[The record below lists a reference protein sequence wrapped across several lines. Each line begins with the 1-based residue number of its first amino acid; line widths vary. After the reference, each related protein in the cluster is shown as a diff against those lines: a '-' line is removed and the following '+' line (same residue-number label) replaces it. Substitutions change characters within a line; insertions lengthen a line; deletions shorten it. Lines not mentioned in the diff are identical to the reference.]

1 MFMHLQSPPETA
13 SGPASVV
20 SSRRRRPPCLRPV
33 VVALAAALGW
43 GTALAQEGTDQADG
57 QVAGSASQLGTV
69 HVREQAASAAFRA
82 GEAEFGPLGRRPV
95 QALPYSVQVIPE
107 TLIEDQQA
115 SSLTD
120 LLKYMPSA
128 QMQARGGADVGR
140 PQTRGMQSS
149 VVANN
154 HLDGLN
160 VVGTTAYPM
169 EQLAGLEVIQSLTGA
184 FYGPASPAG
193 NFNFIS
199 KRPTERPLRRL
210 TLGYVSDARLGLHAD
225 LSGAVDANQV
235 LRYRTNLLQEE
246 GEGYV
251 RDSKVRRRLAS
262 VALDV
267 HPRAGTVIELNA
279 SQYRF
284 VRNGFAGSF
293 SYSADVPLPDAPDP
307 TRVGYGRPVRLPAR
321 IGRIATTW
329 EAQNAIVAML
339 GFGDRIVAT
348 TRHVHGMPVFRR
360 FVPGIAQ
367 AVIAGDGER
376 GVNLET
382 LYSVHPD
389 ILFVAGETDEPSA
402 HRAQLE
408 AVGIAVAGFRYGS
421 LEAIVERTR
430 LTADMLG
437 GEAPRRAR
445 AYEAHFRHTMARLAR
460 RIDRIPAARRV
471 TVYHAMG
478 SPLASSGCPSLNQD
492 WMDAAGAINVAER
505 WPVSGQDRMTV
516 SIERLLAADPDV
528 IVVMIPGDAEAIRN
542 DSRWQGMRAVKNGR
556 ILVNPRG
563 MFWWCRETCEAV
575 LQPLWLASQLYPE
588 MFTDIDMRTETRDF
602 YHRFFGYRLSDA
614 DVTAFL
620 HPAA

>member
-1 MFMHLQSPPETA
+1 MP
-13 SGPASVV
+13 GV
-20 SSRRRRPPCLRPV
+20 S
-33 VVALAAALGW
+33 AAAALS
-43 GTALAQEGTDQADG
+43 GTSEPSASPGAVREPADAG
-57 QVAGSASQLGTV
+57 AGPSGSSPSGSAPAA
-69 HVREQAASAAFRA
+69 VR
-82 GEAEFGPLGRRPV
+82 V
-95 QALPYSVQVIPE
+95 C
-107 TLIEDQQA
+107 
-115 SSLTD
+115 
-120 LLKYMPSA
+120 
-128 QMQARGGADVGR
+128 
-140 PQTRGMQSS
+140 
-149 VVANN
+149 
-154 HLDGLN
+154 
-160 VVGTTAYPM
+160 
-169 EQLAGLEVIQSLTGA
+169 
-184 FYGPASPAG
+184 
-193 NFNFIS
+193 
-199 KRPTERPLRRL
+199 
-210 TLGYVSDARLGLHAD
+210 
-225 LSGAVDANQV
+225 
-235 LRYRTNLLQEE
+235 
-246 GEGYV
+246 
-251 RDSKVRRRLAS
+251 
-262 VALDV
+262 
-267 HPRAGTVIELNA
+267 
-279 SQYRF
+279 
-284 VRNGFAGSF
+284 
-293 SYSADVPLPDAPDP
+293 PD
-307 TRVGYGRPVRLPAR
+307 GYGRPVRLPAR

-460 RIDRIPAARRV
+460 RIDRIPAVRRV

-478 SPLASSGCPSLNQD
+478 SPLASSGRPSLNQD

-588 MFTDIDMRTETRDF
+588 MFTDIDIRTETRDF

-620 HPAA
+620 YPAA

>member
-1 MFMHLQSPPETA
+1 MI
-13 SGPASVV
+13 
-20 SSRRRRPPCLRPV
+20 RLR
-33 VVALAAALGW
+33 AALG
-43 GTALAQEGTDQADG
+43 GVLVSAMPGLS
-57 QVAGSASQLGTV
+57 VAAAVSSPSGSAS
-69 HVREQAASAAFRA
+69 AA
-82 GEAEFGPLGRRPV
+82 
-95 QALPYSVQVIPE
+95 
-107 TLIEDQQA
+107 
-115 SSLTD
+115 
-120 LLKYMPSA
+120 
-128 QMQARGGADVGR
+128 
-140 PQTRGMQSS
+140 
-149 VVANN
+149 
-154 HLDGLN
+154 
-160 VVGTTAYPM
+160 
-169 EQLAGLEVIQSLTGA
+169 
-184 FYGPASPAG
+184 
-193 NFNFIS
+193 
-199 KRPTERPLRRL
+199 
-210 TLGYVSDARLGLHAD
+210 
-225 LSGAVDANQV
+225 
-235 LRYRTNLLQEE
+235 
-246 GEGYV
+246 
-251 RDSKVRRRLAS
+251 
-262 VALDV
+262 
-267 HPRAGTVIELNA
+267 
-279 SQYRF
+279 
-284 VRNGFAGSF
+284 
-293 SYSADVPLPDAPDP
+293 
-307 TRVGYGRPVRLPAR
+307 TRVCPDGYGRPVRLPAR

-460 RIDRIPAARRV
+460 RIDRIPAVRRV

-478 SPLASSGCPSLNQD
+478 SPLASSGRPSLNQD

-528 IVVMIPGDAEAIRN
+528 IVVMIPDDAEAIRN